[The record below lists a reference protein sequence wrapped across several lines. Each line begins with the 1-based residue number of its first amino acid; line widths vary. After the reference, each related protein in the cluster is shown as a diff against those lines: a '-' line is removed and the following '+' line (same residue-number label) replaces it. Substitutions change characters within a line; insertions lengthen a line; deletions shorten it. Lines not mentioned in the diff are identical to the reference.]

1 MKPGR
6 KSFTANII
14 LIFLIFNLFS
24 VMIFTIY
31 MQRSG
36 QKAALEYARSNLLE
50 VTKEKS
56 ELLAIAFDRIRNRT
70 ESTGIYMEEVLG
82 QDISLS
88 IGEEYI
94 LTEDKT
100 VMRKRDKNRS
110 ASSQSNVFVPAQ
122 TLLSEDLIREINATE
137 KLDPYFSHIIK
148 NEDVSWCYIC
158 LLYTSN
164 NSDF

>member
-1 MKPGR
+1 MKAGR

-14 LIFLIFNLFS
+14 LIFLIFNLLS
-24 VMIFTIY
+24 VMIFTVY

-88 IGEEYI
+88 IGEEWETI
-94 LTEDKT
+94 FEF
-100 VMRKRDKNRS
+100 RKRMHMQK
-110 ASSQSNVFVPAQ
+110 F
-122 TLLSEDLIREINATE
+122 
-137 KLDPYFSHIIK
+137 
-148 NEDVSWCYIC
+148 
-158 LLYTSN
+158 
-164 NSDF
+164 